1 MTEKQQPGTK
11 ARLIREALERHPDL
25 APHELASLLN
35 DQHKT
40 LEIEFHSADISL
52 AKHIL
57 GHHPKKGGHS
67 GAGHCSPLFSDHIP
81 PMREREN
88 PALQGFLTSNQEE
101 GKGAAGIL
109 TTDEERLLR
118 ELVRKAGSVR
128 RLIQVL
134 ETLDMV

>member
-25 APHELASLLN
+25 APHELARLLN

-40 LEIEFHSADISL
+40 LEIDFQIADISL

-57 GHHPKKGGHS
+57 GQRARKGEHS
-67 GAGHCSPLFSDHIP
+67 GPGQCSPLFSDHIP

-101 GKGAAGIL
+101 RPGAAGKL
-109 TTDEERLLR
+109 TADEMRLLG

-128 RLIQVL
+128 GLIQVL
-134 ETLDMV
+134 ETLDVV